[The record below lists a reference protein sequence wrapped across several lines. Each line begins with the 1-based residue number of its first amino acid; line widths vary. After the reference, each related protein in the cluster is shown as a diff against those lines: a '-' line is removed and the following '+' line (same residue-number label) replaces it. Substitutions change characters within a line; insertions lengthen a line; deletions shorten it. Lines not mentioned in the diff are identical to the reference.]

1 VGPAIFVLGLVVSL
15 VGSLMVIWRA
25 FRESVLWGLGCLF
38 VPFVYLIFVIQH
50 WQDTKKGF
58 LIGIGGSVI
67 AFASIALTP
76 PIHKQVPQP
85 AQEQAAMVA
94 TTTHATFESVTTSPR
109 APAPPP
115 VTQMEEPVQPVFAQ
129 VWADNRTRLY
139 YPRDCAKHPENA
151 FLLAKSAATSQGFK
165 PAKCK

>member
-1 VGPAIFVLGLVVSL
+1 VGPALFVLGLVVSL

-50 WQDTKKGF
+50 WEDTKKGF
-58 LIGIGGSVI
+58 LIGISGTVI
-67 AFASIALTP
+67 VFASIALTP

-94 TTTHATFESVTTSPR
+94 TTTHATFESVTAR
-109 APAPPP
+109 APEPAPVPRY
-115 VTQMEEPVQPVFAQ
+115 TEEPVQPVFAK
-129 VWADNRTRLY
+129 VWADSGTRLY
-139 YPRDCAKHPENA
+139 YPRDCATHPENA